1 MRNIQYLTMTILICL
16 SCATWKAARAK
27 TVNTDPLDKYN
38 VVWTTPSK
46 DHNGSMPIGN
56 GETGLNLWVEPSGDL
71 VFLISR
77 TDSWDENERLCKIG
91 RGRIKFTPSLTSG
104 PFKQTLI
111 LRKGEIEII
120 NGSGDEALTVRVW
133 VDANRQV
140 IHVDA
145 DSERTFEAQVQLEL
159 WRNKE
164 RKLKNKEDHGVNG
177 LKGSKTV
184 YPDTVIS
191 GQKNRI
197 VWYHRN
203 PVSPWKGTLELQHL
217 QPALEIGTDPLL
229 HRTFGSVIHGKD
241 LVNVNNKTLKST
253 KPVRELYLSIYTHT
267 KTPATEDSWLAAT
280 EKNIA
285 TADAIGINNARADH
299 RRWWKDFWARSW
311 IFATGDANAEAATR
325 GYILQRWIS
334 ACGGRGHFPIKF
346 NGTIFTVN
354 TDFDPDYRRWGGCYW
369 FQNTRLPY
377 WPMLASGDH
386 DMMRPLFRMFLD
398 ALPLAKI
405 RTPIYFGHK
414 GAFFPETMSFWGTYD
429 NGAHGWGWRTT
440 GKPGEPTVNAYIRF
454 HYSGT
459 LELLAMMID
468 YYKYTGDKEFLEKEL
483 LPIADEYLL
492 WWDQHW
498 SRDEKGKL
506 KMFPS
511 HSCETY
517 WHCTNP
523 TPDVAGLTWD
533 LDRLLALK
541 DDKIGAERRAR
552 WTKFRKA
559 IPSIPMMDIASKP
572 AIAPAE
578 AKLPRRTNSENPE
591 LYAVFPFRLY
601 GVGKPELEMARH
613 TFNHRR
619 VKGNNGWRQDDTQA
633 AFLGLAKT
641 AAEYVAGRSKNKHS
655 ASRFPAFWGPNFDWI
670 PDQDHG
676 GNLLIALQT
685 MLIQADNGKIL
696 LLPAWPKN
704 WNCDFK
710 LHAPDETTIE
720 CKVENGK
727 LVNLKVSPESRRK
740 DVIVMDPKWACV
752 EKSSIPMSFIQLLV
766 ALK

>member
-1 MRNIQYLTMTILICL
+1 MRNIKYLTVTILICL
-16 SCATWKAARAK
+16 LCASWETARAK

-77 TDSWDENERLCKIG
+77 
-91 RGRIKFTPSLTSG
+91 FTPNLTNG

-120 NGSGDEALTVRVW
+120 NRIGNEALAVRVW

-164 RKLKNKEDHGVNG
+164 RKLQNKEDHGVNG

-229 HRTFGSVIHGKD
+229 HRTFGGVIHGKNM
-241 LVNVNNKTLKST
+241 VNLNNKTLKST
-253 KPVRELYLSIYTHT
+253 KPAREFSLSIHTHT
-267 KTPATEDSWLAAT
+267 ETPATEESWLAAT

-285 TADAIGINNARADH
+285 AADAIGINKARADH
-299 RRWWKDFWARSW
+299 RRWWKDFWTRSW
-311 IFATGDANAEAATR
+311 IFATGDADAEAATR

-334 ACGGRGHFPIKF
+334 ACGGRGNFPIKF

-354 TDFDPDYRRWGGCYW
+354 TEFDPDYRRWGGCYW

-386 DMMRPLFRMFLD
+386 DMMRPLFQMFLD

-405 RTPIYFGHK
+405 RTPVYFGHK
-414 GAFFPETMSFWGTYD
+414 GVFFPETMSFWGTYD
-429 NGAHGWGWRTT
+429 NGGHGWGWRTT
-440 GKPGEPTVNAYIRF
+440 GKPGDPTVNAYIRF

-468 YYKYTGDKEFLEKEL
+468 YYEYTSNGQFLEKEL
-483 LPIADEYLL
+483 LPVADEYLL

-523 TPDVAGLTWD
+523 TPDVAGLIWD

-541 DDKIGAERRAR
+541 DDRIGAERRAR

-559 IPSIPMMDIASKP
+559 IPSIPMMDIAGKP

-578 AKLPRRTNSENPE
+578 AELPKRTNSENPE

-613 TFNHRR
+613 TYNHRR

-676 GNLLIALQT
+676 GNLLMALQT

-696 LLPAWPKN
+696 LLPATATSNFMHPKRLLLN
-704 WNCDFK
+704 VKWK
-710 LHAPDETTIE
+710 M
-720 CKVENGK
+720 
-727 LVNLKVSPESRRK
+727 ES
-740 DVIVMDPKWACV
+740 W
-752 EKSSIPMSFIQLLV
+752 SI
-766 ALK
+766 